1 MALAVLFFSKIRC
14 GDRNGSLP
22 SRVRMKGVIADP
34 RAAHARTK
42 GVGTLRAFGLEAKLA
57 VEPWR

>member
-1 MALAVLFFSKIRC
+1 MR
-14 GDRNGSLP
+14 
-22 SRVRMKGVIADP
+22 GVIADP